1 MLWRRCLKRKKTWRA
16 TGGNL
21 VPQVVEP
28 AAAVA
33 VAGSVAAAGP
43 HSLSPQHHYL
53 DSHVLHVHPSSHSFL
68 VAAAVLVAAAGFDF
82 DAAAAAVV
90 GLTVFL
96 VADWR
101 SVDQG
106 PHCGFHRFLVFGCC
120 PLHCYAHPLTGLVA
134 EAVGCL
140 HSAGP
145 EDSVVQTSH
154 SGLKPHADH
163 LLVVLVSLLN
173 PHYCQSRLYR
183 LPAAVV
189 VPLMTTRTKC
199 HLLSKM

>member
-1 MLWRRCLKRKKTWRA
+1 M
-16 TGGNL
+16 
-21 VPQVVEP
+21 
-28 AAAVA
+28 
-33 VAGSVAAAGP
+33 
-43 HSLSPQHHYL
+43 
-53 DSHVLHVHPSSHSFL
+53 
-68 VAAAVLVAAAGFDF
+68 LVAAAGFDF

-145 EDSVVQTSH
+145 EDSAAKEIPSTAAIATRKQCIPQTKH
-154 SGLKPHADH
+154 
-163 LLVVLVSLLN
+163 
-173 PHYCQSRLYR
+173 Q
-183 LPAAVV
+183 
-189 VPLMTTRTKC
+189 
-199 HLLSKM
+199 